1 MVRLDARL
9 YAQIIE
15 HVERERPIEACGLIA
30 FDDDRPVTVYPGTNV
45 LNSPTR
51 YRMKDFEVLRAVDDM
66 DSQGWWLGAIY
77 HSHPSSPA
85 TPSATD
91 LREASWPDALMIIVS
106 LLHNTPELRAWR
118 VNGQDYEEVTIE
130 VRQPRL
136 PWLSSVRKR
145 GASRVFNPSG
155 RRVPA
160 RSGWQPSTVMATSGS
175 EPAAQALSPVRE
187 REDMDDVERT
197 AVIGILGGMGPLA
210 TADLYRKIIETSP
223 AQRDQEH
230 FPVVIWADPR
240 VPDRTAA
247 LLNSGEDPTPWL
259 VRGGRKLAEMGA
271 DFIVIPCNTAHA
283 FLPNVRP
290 AVERPFLSMIDA
302 AADEI
307 RSTHP
312 QARTVG
318 LLATTGTI
326 SANLYQEALRQRGLD
341 VIIPDDDVQERCVM
355 AAIGDVKSG
364 RGGSAATTLLVEA
377 SEHLTGRGAQVLLE
391 ACTEIPIALHQRH
404 VATPILDATAALAR
418 IAVATAIHLNESARD
433 GDPQWET
440 STTGWSIVPPAAASR
455 PTTA

>member
-1 MVRLDARL
+1 
-9 YAQIIE
+9 
-15 HVERERPIEACGLIA
+15 
-30 FDDDRPVTVYPGTNV
+30 
-45 LNSPTR
+45 
-51 YRMKDFEVLRAVDDM
+51 
-66 DSQGWWLGAIY
+66 
-77 HSHPSSPA
+77 
-85 TPSATD
+85 
-91 LREASWPDALMIIVS
+91 
-106 LLHNTPELRAWR
+106 
-118 VNGQDYEEVTIE
+118 
-130 VRQPRL
+130 
-136 PWLSSVRKR
+136 
-145 GASRVFNPSG
+145 
-155 RRVPA
+155 
-160 RSGWQPSTVMATSGS
+160 
-175 EPAAQALSPVRE
+175 
-187 REDMDDVERT
+187 MDDVERT